1 MVASPA
7 WAQREQCGKLAI
19 RSVKDST
26 EPDPQITQLSTIT
39 FWLEC
44 QSWNANV
51 DAVAGQVELEEKEYQ
66 IRFEQIYLS
75 KPTMTE
81 ADGETNVL
89 FPMHARLRNLT

>member
-1 MVASPA
+1 M
-7 WAQREQCGKLAI
+7 
-19 RSVKDST
+19 
-26 EPDPQITQLSTIT
+26 
-39 FWLEC
+39 
-44 QSWNANV
+44 V